1 MSLVAPPVDENDTL
15 HLVPGILCRG
25 RDAFGSSGERVVQ
38 VACGNQHSMFLTDRG
53 ILYTQGRN
61 ADGQLGNNSRKE
73 SKLPTAVAALK
84 DDFIC
89 HIAAGAD
96 YSVAVAESGTV
107 FAWGSNACGQL
118 GKYVMQPAA
127 HFDNRIVF
135 PHKMH
140 DLIRLTFC

>member
-1 MSLVAPPVDENDTL
+1 MKDVKKAISSI
-15 HLVPGILCRG
+15 IL
-25 RDAFGSSGERVVQ
+25 SSISRSSPRFSKRLRSEF
-38 VACGNQHSMFLTDRG
+38 AASSQHSMFLTDRG
-53 ILYTQGRN
+53 ILYTQGRS

-73 SKLPTAVAALK
+73 SKLPTAVSALK

-118 GKYVMQPAA
+118 GKYVTA
-127 HFDNRIVF
+127 HLTNEPGATSDNYYIDARNQIY
-135 PHKMH
+135 
-140 DLIRLTFC
+140 I

>member
-1 MSLVAPPVDENDTL
+1 
-15 HLVPGILCRG
+15 
-25 RDAFGSSGERVVQ
+25 
-38 VACGNQHSMFLTDRG
+38 MFLTDRG

-73 SKLPTAVAALK
+73 SKLPTAVSALK

-107 FAWGSNACGQL
+107 FAWGSNAAGQL
-118 GKYVMQPAA
+118 GKYVIQIITHSVNTRM
-127 HFDNRIVF
+127 
-135 PHKMH
+135 
-140 DLIRLTFC
+140 

>member
-1 MSLVAPPVDENDTL
+1 
-15 HLVPGILCRG
+15 
-25 RDAFGSSGERVVQ
+25 
-38 VACGNQHSMFLTDRG
+38 MFLTDRG
-53 ILYTQGRN
+53 ILYTQGRS

-118 GKYVMQPAA
+118 GKYVAA
-127 HFDNRIVF
+127 HLTNEPLQIITTTCTLTLLIKSTSRPPMDEGSGDGTSGGKVVVMKTTRRI
-135 PHKMH
+135 
-140 DLIRLTFC
+140 IRLQVWKNLIDCVKHMYG

>member
-1 MSLVAPPVDENDTL
+1 
-15 HLVPGILCRG
+15 
-25 RDAFGSSGERVVQ
+25 
-38 VACGNQHSMFLTDRG
+38 MFLTDRG
-53 ILYTQGRN
+53 ILYTQGRS

-73 SKLPTAVAALK
+73 SKLPTAVSALK

-118 GKYVMQPAA
+118 GKYVTA
-127 HFDNRIVF
+127 HLTNETLQIITTLTLVIKSTSRPPMDEGSGDGTSGGKVVVMKTTRRI
-135 PHKMH
+135 
-140 DLIRLTFC
+140 IRLQVWKNLMDCVKLI

>member
-1 MSLVAPPVDENDTL
+1 
-15 HLVPGILCRG
+15 
-25 RDAFGSSGERVVQ
+25 
-38 VACGNQHSMFLTDRG
+38 MFLTDRG
-53 ILYTQGRN
+53 ILYTQGRS

-118 GKYVMQPAA
+118 GKYVTA
-127 HFDNRIVF
+127 HLTNEPLQIITTLTLVIKSTSRLPMDEGSGDGTSGGKVVVMKTTRRI
-135 PHKMH
+135 
-140 DLIRLTFC
+140 IRLQVWKNLMDCVKLI

>member
-1 MSLVAPPVDENDTL
+1 
-15 HLVPGILCRG
+15 
-25 RDAFGSSGERVVQ
+25 
-38 VACGNQHSMFLTDRG
+38 MFLTDRG
-53 ILYTQGRN
+53 ILYTQGRS

-73 SKLPTAVAALK
+73 SKLPTAVSALK

-118 GKYVMQPAA
+118 GKYVSA
-127 HFDNRIVF
+127 HLTNERLQIITLSLLIKSTSRPPMDEGSGDGASGGKVVVMKTTRRI
-135 PHKMH
+135 
-140 DLIRLTFC
+140 IRLQVWKNLLDCFKLK

>member
-1 MSLVAPPVDENDTL
+1 
-15 HLVPGILCRG
+15 
-25 RDAFGSSGERVVQ
+25 
-38 VACGNQHSMFLTDRG
+38 MFLTDRG
-53 ILYTQGRN
+53 ILYTQGRS

-118 GKYVMQPAA
+118 GKYVAA
-127 HFDNRIVF
+127 HLTNEPFQIITTCTLTLLIKSTSRPPMDEGSGDGTSGGKVVVMKTTRRI
-135 PHKMH
+135 
-140 DLIRLTFC
+140 IRLQVWKNPIDCVN